1 MVHKFN
7 IINCIRITYVI
18 YMLLDVLIPATAQ
31 PYMIKRLGVE
41 DGISS
46 NYVVGITQDQQGCM
60 WIATEDGLNKFDG
73 NHFTVYTKHTSGLTS
88 NELNTVFPMKILS
101 GLQLN
106 ATDYVHLTVI
116 KKHLPPI

>member
-1 MVHKFN
+1 
-7 IINCIRITYVI
+7 
-18 YMLLDVLIPATAQ
+18 
-31 PYMIKRLGVE
+31 MIKRLGVE

-88 NELNTVFPMKILS
+88 NELNTVLADPNENIIWI
-101 GLQLN
+101 
-106 ATDYVHLTVI
+106 ATQRNGYCALTVI
-116 KKHLPPI
+116 KNIYLLYS